1 MSPTPE
7 PPEPSDP
14 SINPYDAPES
24 SERAAPPPRRRGPG
38 AGTVIVAVVVGLLF
52 ACVAFFVTC
61 IGAVL
66 VMDLAKASPDDMI
79 SMALFASILTAIA
92 AFAFTVWGIIKL
104 NEPYR

>member
-24 SERAAPPPRRRGPG
+24 TENAYRPPPRRRPG
-38 AGTVIVAVVVGLLF
+38 LGLVILAVVLGLIF
-52 ACVAFFVTC
+52 ACVGFFVTC
-61 IGAVL
+61 IGV
-66 VMDLAKASPDDMI
+66 VFVTDLAKASPDDMI
-79 SMALFASILTAIA
+79 SVALFASSITAIA